1 MKNIQK
7 MIADRKKAIDEMRS
21 VTTAAEAREDKKM
34 TEAEGVRWGELNK
47 QVDAMKAE
55 IDAEQRLQ
63 TLEAENA
70 TTIQSPAAAVD
81 RRKIPL
87 GENIKAIYEKRV
99 ITGMSELVPAD
110 GGFFV
115 TTDHVTELFKTTFAQ
130 TSFAQKCRRI
140 PISSNSNA
148 LTMNAVAES
157 SRVTGNR
164 WGGVNGYW
172 LEEAGLKE
180 YSHPKFRQIELKLK
194 KLAALCALTD
204 ELLQDASALNSIV
217 SQAFAEEFS
226 WLIDEAIARGVGGGQ
241 PIGIQGHPSLV
252 TVAIE
257 PGQLANTVLYE
268 NVVNM
273 YTRMV
278 ASSMPK
284 AEWYINQTVLPQLYS
299 MALAIGFGG
308 VPVYMPAGMAS
319 ASPYGTLMGKPVNV
333 TEHNGALSAVG
344 DISFCDLSQY
354 LIAEKGGMDQASS
367 IHVRFLNDE
376 TVLRFVIRIDG
387 QPMWNTTIAAADG
400 SGTTYSPFVTLA
412 ARP

>member
-7 MIADRKKAIDEMRS
+7 MIADRKKTIDEMRS
-21 VTTAAEAREDKKM
+21 ITTAAESREDKKM

-70 TTIQSPAAAVD
+70 TTIQSPATSVD

-87 GENIKAIYEKRV
+87 GENLKAIAEKRV
-99 ITGMSELVPAD
+99 ISGMSELVPAD
-110 GGFFV
+110 GGYFV
-115 TTDHVTELFKTTFAQ
+115 NTDKAAELYKTVFEEAGLA
-130 TSFAQKCRRI
+130 SKCRKI
-140 PISSNSNA
+140 QISANSNA
-148 LTMNAVAES
+148 VTMNAVAES
-157 SRVTGNR
+157 SRVSGHR

-172 LEEAGLKE
+172 LEESGLKE
-180 YSHPKFRQIELKLK
+180 PSLPKFRQIELKLK
-194 KLAALCALTD
+194 KLAALCYLTD
-204 ELLQDASALNSIV
+204 ELLQDASALEGIV
-217 SQAFAEEFS
+217 RQAFTEEFK
-226 WLIDEAIARGVGGGQ
+226 WLIDEAVARGVGGGQ
-241 PIGIQGHPSLV
+241 PIGLMGHPSLV

-273 YTRMV
+273 YTRIV
-278 ASSMPK
+278 ASSMPR
-284 AEWYINQTVLPQLYS
+284 AEWYINQTVLPQLYT
-299 MALAIGFGG
+299 MALAVGFGG

-319 ASPYGTLMGKPVNV
+319 TSPYGTLMGKPVNV
-333 TEHNGALSAVG
+333 TEHASALSAVG
-344 DISFCDLSQY
+344 DISFLDLSQY
-354 LIAEKGGMDQASS
+354 LIAEKGGLDQASS

-376 TVLRFVIRIDG
+376 TVLRFVIRVDG

-412 ARP
+412 VRP